1 MGETRVNVT
10 IRNPVE
16 RRRSWDGEFVVDTGA
31 IDSVVPRRH
40 LEAIGIEP
48 LERATFRLADG
59 SEFRTET
66 ALAEIEFLG
75 RRLGGTVIY
84 GPDDAD
90 PLLGVTALESGG
102 FAVDPVNNRL
112 HPVAR
117 RL

>member
-1 MGETRVNVT
+1 M
-10 IRNPVE
+10 
-16 RRRSWDGEFVVDTGA
+16 A
-31 IDSVVPRRH
+31 PRRH
-40 LEAIGIEP
+40 LEAVGIEP
-48 LERATFRLADG
+48 PERGTFRLADG

-75 RRLGGTVIY
+75 RRLGATVIY

-112 HPVAR
+112 RPVAR